1 MSDNFGNNNNW
12 IWYDTEG
19 IKRELKKQ
27 TEIEEERLM
36 LEKAKALN
44 DMSIYENYLAERE
57 IRRETER
64 KEEAEKW
71 RTITILST
79 VFVDAGGACLVYT
92 LLKAGTTRGIL
103 WIVFTAAAFT
113 VYAIYIIHKKYM

>member
-57 IRRETER
+57 IRREIER
-64 KEEAEKW
+64 KEEAGKW
-71 RTITILST
+71 RTLS
-79 VFVDAGGACLVYT
+79 VFSAVLVDVGSAFLVYT
-92 LLKAGTTRGIL
+92 LLKAGITRGIP

-113 VYAIYIIHKKYM
+113 VYMIYIVNKKYM

>member
-1 MSDNFGNNNNW
+1 MSDNFGNHNNW
-12 IWYDTEG
+12 IWYDVEG
-19 IKRELKKQ
+19 VKRELKKQ

-64 KEEAEKW
+64 KEEAGKW

-79 VFVDAGGACLVYT
+79 VFVDAGGAFMVYA

-103 WIVFTAAAFT
+103 WIVLMAAAFT